1 MTYTQIFGGSTIYPS
16 DVSLLDL
23 ELTANVT
30 LEWPL
35 ESNGAEAPAA
45 RIIDVTATGDYDL
58 VLPDATL
65 TGAGQTILLNNLS
78 ASSSSFTVKDAEGG
92 ILATVAVGE
101 QWQLYLAETAT
112 PGGIWR
118 VFRFGASTATVQP
131 SSLAGYGLT
140 TTSNTLSQSMPVIT
154 FTDTPRTLLL
164 TERASVMVWTGT
176 GSGTLSLMATVTAGN
191 NFFISVRN
199 SGGGALTIDAA
210 GSELIDGA
218 PTLMLQPGDSATLTT
233 DGLAWYSVGLGQ
245 QAVFAFDFTSIA
257 ISGGTYTLAGSEL
270 NRIAYRFTGTL
281 ISDATVIV
289 PPTVQQYWIDN
300 ATTGAYT
307 LTLKTASGT
316 GVAVTQGARGIYYC
330 DGTNFVDADTSTV
343 SLPVSAAN
351 GGTGIVSYTAGDL
364 LYASSP
370 SNLAKLSDVAVGNAL
385 LSGGVGMAPAYGKI
399 GLSTHVTGVLPIAN
413 GGTGASDAA
422 GARANLGVGS
432 VTSVAVSG
440 GTTGL
445 TTSGGP
451 ITSSGTITIAG
462 TLGVANG
469 GTGATSLTSGYLVKG
484 NGTSAVSASVVYES
498 AGNIGIG
505 GVPSGKFDV
514 IGADGNAVYM
524 HTSTSTQTGA
534 QINLKTN
541 YSSSVPVY
549 SFFYNGDTGLG
560 NPAFQTATIITAGS
574 ERMRI
579 TNTGRV
585 GIGTTAPGYA
595 LDVVGDFRATTDIV
609 GGASITT
616 GNGISTGD
624 VVIELGG
631 LRTGSGNAYMDWHA
645 TAGTD
650 FESRIIRYGGANGGM
665 DIINTGS
672 GGMVLSQE
680 GAAPM
685 VFKTNA
691 VERVRI
697 DSAGNVGIG
706 TNNPQA
712 KLHTRPTTDVNF
724 RVTNDTTTLR
734 TIAINDAASDYINWR
749 RDANQHSFETSGS
762 ERFRIGPVGQIGLS
776 GANYGTSGQVLTS
789 QGSGSAPVWAS
800 IAAGGTVTSVNVSGG
815 TTGLTT
821 SGGPITSSGTITLAG
836 TLAVA
841 NGGTGA
847 TTASGARTALDVPS
861 TSGSGATGTWGIGIS
876 GNAATATK
884 LATANFSIEESGGV
898 LYIKYGGTNIAKID
912 SSGNFTTLANVTA
925 YGTV

>member
-45 RIIDVTATGDYDL
+45 RIIDVTATGAYDL

-484 NGTSAVSASVVYES
+484 NGTSAASASIVYDN
-498 AGNIGIG
+498 G
-505 GVPSGKFDV
+505 
-514 IGADGNAVYM
+514 
-524 HTSTSTQTGA
+524 
-534 QINLKTN
+534 TN
-541 YSSSVPVY
+541 
-549 SFFYNGDTGLG
+549 
-560 NPAFQTATIITAGS
+560 
-574 ERMRI
+574 
-579 TNTGRV
+579 V
-585 GIGTTAPGYA
+585 GIGTSSPTVK
-595 LDVVGDFRATTDIV
+595 LDVVGSVNMGATL
-609 GGASITT
+609 TT
-616 GNGISTGD
+616 GTGVSTGD
-624 VVIELGG
+624 VQLELGAN
-631 LRTGSGNAYMDWHA
+631 RTGNGNTYMDWHA

-665 DIINTGS
+665 DIINLGS

-685 VFKTNA
+685 VFKTSA

-697 DSAGNVGIG
+697 DSSGNVGIG
-706 TNNPQA
+706 TSSPQA
-712 KLHTRPTTDVNF
+712 KLHTRPATDVNF
-724 RVTNDTTTLR
+724 WVTNDTTTLR
-734 TIAINDAASDYINWR
+734 ALAINDATSAYINWR
-749 RDANQHSFETSGS
+749 RDANQHSFETSGA
-762 ERFRIGPVGQIGLS
+762 ERFRIGPAGQIGLS

-789 QGSGSAPVWAS
+789 QGSGSAPVWTS
-800 IAAGGTVTSVNVSGG
+800 IPAGGTVTSVSVSGG

-876 GNAATATK
+876 GNAATVTNGVYTTGTQTIGGEKIFSGTIYLADGGFMFNSDGARDTGISWASDGVMNVRCNATTVGQFSTSGFSGNAATATK

>member
-45 RIIDVTATGDYDL
+45 RIIDVTATGAYDL

-281 ISDATVIV
+281 VSDATVIV

-505 GVPSGKFDV
+505 TSSPTVKLDV
-514 IGADGNAVYM
+514 IGSVNM
-524 HTSTSTQTGA
+524 GA
-534 QINLKTN
+534 TL
-541 YSSSVPVY
+541 
-549 SFFYNGDTGLG
+549 
-560 NPAFQTATIITAGS
+560 
-574 ERMRI
+574 
-579 TNTGRV
+579 
-585 GIGTTAPGYA
+585 
-595 LDVVGDFRATTDIV
+595 
-609 GGASITT
+609 TT
-616 GNGISTGD
+616 GTGVSTGD
-624 VVIELGG
+624 VQLELGAN
-631 LRTGSGNAYMDWHA
+631 RTGNGNTYMDWHA

-665 DIINTGS
+665 DIINLGS

-691 VERVRI
+691 VERARI

-706 TNNPQA
+706 TSNPQA

-724 RVTNDTTTLR
+724 WVTNDTTTLR
-734 TIAINDAASDYINWR
+734 AIAINDAASAYINWR

-762 ERFRIGPVGQIGLS
+762 ERFRIGPAGQIGLS

-815 TTGLTT
+815 TTGLTF
-821 SGGPITSSGTITLAG
+821 SGGPITTSGTITAAG

-861 TSGSGATGTWGIGIS
+861 TSGSGATGTWGIGISGNAATVTNGVYTTGTQTIGGEKIFSGTIYLADGGFMFNSDGARDTGISWASDGVMNVRCNATTVGQFSTSGFS

>member
-218 PTLMLQPGDSATLTT
+218 PALMLQPGDSATLTT

-281 ISDATVIV
+281 VSDATVIV

-343 SLPVSAAN
+343 SLPVSATN

-505 GVPSGKFDV
+505 TSSPTVKLDV
-514 IGADGNAVYM
+514 IGSVNM
-524 HTSTSTQTGA
+524 GA
-534 QINLKTN
+534 TL
-541 YSSSVPVY
+541 
-549 SFFYNGDTGLG
+549 
-560 NPAFQTATIITAGS
+560 
-574 ERMRI
+574 
-579 TNTGRV
+579 
-585 GIGTTAPGYA
+585 
-595 LDVVGDFRATTDIV
+595 
-609 GGASITT
+609 TT
-616 GNGISTGD
+616 GTGVSTGD
-624 VVIELGG
+624 VQLELGAN
-631 LRTGSGNAYMDWHA
+631 RTGNGSAYMDWHA
-645 TAGTD
+645 TAGAD
-650 FESRIIRYGGANGGM
+650 FESRIIRYGGANGGL
-665 DIINTGS
+665 DIINLGS

-685 VFKTNA
+685 VFKTSA
-691 VERVRI
+691 VERARI

-724 RVTNDTTTLR
+724 WVTNDTTTLR
-734 TIAINDAASDYINWR
+734 VLAINDAASTYINWR

-815 TTGLTT
+815 TTGLTF
-821 SGGPITSSGTITLAG
+821 SGGPITTSGTITAAG

-861 TSGSGATGTWGIGIS
+861 TSGSGATGTWGIGISGNAATVTNGVYTTGTQTIGGEKIFSGTIYLADGGFMFNSDGARDTGISWASDGVMNVRCNATTVGQFSTSGFS

>member
-45 RIIDVTATGDYDL
+45 RIIDVTATGAYDL

-281 ISDATVIV
+281 VSDATVVV

-505 GVPSGKFDV
+505 TSSPTVKLDV
-514 IGADGNAVYM
+514 IGSVNM
-524 HTSTSTQTGA
+524 GA
-534 QINLKTN
+534 TL
-541 YSSSVPVY
+541 
-549 SFFYNGDTGLG
+549 
-560 NPAFQTATIITAGS
+560 
-574 ERMRI
+574 
-579 TNTGRV
+579 
-585 GIGTTAPGYA
+585 
-595 LDVVGDFRATTDIV
+595 
-609 GGASITT
+609 TT
-616 GNGISTGD
+616 GTGVSTGD
-624 VVIELGG
+624 VQLELGAN
-631 LRTGSGNAYMDWHA
+631 RTGNGNTYMDWHA

-665 DIINTGS
+665 DIINLGS

-685 VFKTNA
+685 VFKTSA

-724 RVTNDTTTLR
+724 WVTNDTTTLR
-734 TIAINDAASDYINWR
+734 VLAINDAASDYINWR

-815 TTGLTT
+815 TTGLTF
-821 SGGPITSSGTITLAG
+821 SGGPITTSGTITAAG

-861 TSGSGATGTWGIGIS
+861 TSGSGATGTWGIGISGNAATVTNGVYTTGTQTIGGEKIFSGTIYLADGGFMFNSDGARDTGISWASDGVMNVRCNATTVGQFSTSGFS

>member
-281 ISDATVIV
+281 VSDATVIV

-343 SLPVSAAN
+343 SLPVSATN

-505 GVPSGKFDV
+505 TSSPTVKLDV
-514 IGADGNAVYM
+514 IGSVSM
-524 HTSTSTQTGA
+524 GA
-534 QINLKTN
+534 TL
-541 YSSSVPVY
+541 
-549 SFFYNGDTGLG
+549 
-560 NPAFQTATIITAGS
+560 
-574 ERMRI
+574 
-579 TNTGRV
+579 
-585 GIGTTAPGYA
+585 
-595 LDVVGDFRATTDIV
+595 
-609 GGASITT
+609 TT
-616 GNGISTGD
+616 GTGVSTGD
-624 VVIELGG
+624 VQLELGAN
-631 LRTGSGNAYMDWHA
+631 RTGNGNTYMDWHA

-650 FESRIIRYGGANGGM
+650 FESRIIRYGGANGGL
-665 DIINTGS
+665 DIINLGS

-685 VFKTNA
+685 VFKTSA
-691 VERVRI
+691 VERARI

-724 RVTNDTTTLR
+724 WVTNDTTTLR
-734 TIAINDAASDYINWR
+734 VLAINDAASAYINWR

-762 ERFRIGPVGQIGLS
+762 ERFRIGPAGQIGLS

-815 TTGLTT
+815 TTGLTF
-821 SGGPITSSGTITLAG
+821 SGGPITTSGTITAAG

-861 TSGSGATGTWGIGIS
+861 TSGSGATGTWGIGISGNAATVTNGVYTTGTQTIGGEKIFSGTIYLADGGFMFNSDGARDTGISWASDGVMNVRCNAVTIGQFSTSGFS